1 MDSDAIKLFWVLTS
15 IGMAGGVVYAVISV
29 VNLVTRRL
37 EGGSPAGIE
46 PEELD
51 ELRARSEQVEV
62 LEQRVAELETRVD
75 FAERLLTAPQ
85 REASPGQHQNP
96 V

>member
-15 IGMAGGVVYAVISV
+15 IGLSGGLVYAVIAV
-29 VNLVTRRL
+29 VNVVTRKL
-37 EGGSPAGIE
+37 EGARAPGIE

-51 ELRARSEQVEV
+51 ELRARAEQVEV
-62 LEQRVAELETRVD
+62 LEQRVNDLETRLD
-75 FAERLLTAPQ
+75 FAERLITAPT
-85 REASPGQHQNP
+85 RESTRGDQ